1 MKTLVVYDS
10 VFGNTAKIA
19 AQIAQALDSEAVQLD
34 KVNESLLVDVELLVV
49 GSPTRAFKPTPNMI
63 AWIQGLTSNQ
73 LGQAKVATFDTR
85 IDTRKTK
92 NIMLRFVDMMGYA
105 APWLKKN
112 LAAKGLAI
120 VKPGEGF
127 YVEASEGPLKAG
139 ELERAA
145 TWATSLLK

>member
-10 VFGNTAKIA
+10 VFGNTAKVA

-73 LGQAKVATFDTR
+73 LWQAKVATFDTR

-92 NIMLRFVDMMGYA
+92 NIMLRFVDIMGYA
-105 APWLKKN
+105 APWLEKN

-120 VKPGEGF
+120 AKPGEGF
-127 YVEASEGPLKAG
+127 YVEASEGPLKTG

-145 TWATSLLK
+145 AWATSLLK